1 MVVEA
6 SGSSAE
12 SLRQV
17 WHHGVIMA
25 FDVKRAPD
33 ARGSLIAE
41 PLLFNVLYEELLTAC
56 GKQPDELD
64 EQGRPLSQTTDP
76 ESLREIFSDWWGSYA
91 YFQIR
96 LPTDRVNIKFLHA
109 LLAWNHVYD
118 LPELVFIHGKLV
130 NFIDENA

>member
-12 SLRQV
+12 SLHQV

-33 ARGSLIAE
+33 ARGPLIAE
-41 PLLFNVLYEELLTAC
+41 PLLFNLLNKELLTAC
-56 GKQPDELD
+56 GEQVDELD

-76 ESLREIFSDWWGSYA
+76 ESLREICTDWWGSYA

-96 LPTDRVNIKFLHA
+96 LPTDHLSLTFLHA

-118 LPELVFIHGKLV
+118 YPELVFIHGKLV
-130 NFIDENA
+130 NFVNENA

>member
-12 SLRQV
+12 SLHQV
-17 WHHGVIMA
+17 WHHDVIMA
-25 FDVKRAPD
+25 FDIKRAPD
-33 ARGSLIAE
+33 ARGPLIAE

-76 ESLREIFSDWWGSYA
+76 ESLREIFADWSGSYA
-91 YFQIR
+91 YVQIR
-96 LPTDRVNIKFLHA
+96 LPTDHLNLTFLHA

-118 LPELVFIHGKLV
+118 YPELVFIHGTLV
-130 NFIDENA
+130 NFVNENA